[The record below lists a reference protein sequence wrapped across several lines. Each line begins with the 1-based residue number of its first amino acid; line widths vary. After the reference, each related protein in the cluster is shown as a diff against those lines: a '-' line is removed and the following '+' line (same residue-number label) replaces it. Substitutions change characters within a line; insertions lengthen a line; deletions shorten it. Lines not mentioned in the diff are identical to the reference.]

1 MSIKEFTIKDC
12 SNNDN
17 GNKKDNFKSG
27 RILLNQTFTDPK
39 QQAKQSKTPSKKLV
53 RRLSLGKE
61 KCEQKIIDDDTQN

>member
-1 MSIKEFTIKDC
+1 MSIKEFTLKDC

-27 RILLNQTFTDPK
+27 RKLLNQTFTDPK
-39 QQAKQSKTPSKKLV
+39 QQAKKSKTPPKKLV
-53 RRLSLGKE
+53 RRLSLVKE